1 MFGLSDHAL
10 IKSCSVASIAVV
22 SLLIIIKSIIL
33 QKTSSFGI
41 QASLLDSMLDV
52 IASVINF
59 FAIRKALQPPTSHY
73 RFGFGK
79 AEALAGL
86 SQSMLIALS
95 AIWLLDEHF
104 THFSSPSGVFISNQA
119 FCLMLLAASLTIS
132 LVMWQRYVLRKVKSL
147 AVQADSMHYETDLY
161 MDAGVLLNFLAL
173 KYFGFEKIDFIFGT
187 IALIFILHKTYP
199 IFKQSFDVLMDREL
213 SDDMRLKILKTIYEN
228 RHVKNVHQLRTR
240 SSGQYEIIQFH
251 VVLPS
256 KLNLYDAHH
265 ITSDIEG
272 ALLKLL
278 PKAHIIIHQDCDKD
292 QEDTDENYLLNKNN
306 REDKRN
312 V

>member
-1 MFGLSDHAL
+1 MISLSDHTL
-10 IKSCSVASIAVV
+10 IKSCSVASIIVV
-22 SLLIIIKSIIL
+22 SLLITIKTIIL

-41 QASLLDSMLDV
+41 EASLLDSILDV

-95 AIWLLDEHF
+95 AIWLLGEHF
-104 THFSSPSGVFISNQA
+104 SHFSNPTQILISNEA
-119 FCLMLLAASLTIS
+119 FYLMLLAASLTIS
-132 LVMWQRYVLRKVKSL
+132 LVAWQRYVLRKVKSL

-161 MDAGVLLNFLAL
+161 MDAGVLLNFLAI
-173 KYFGFEKIDFIFGT
+173 KYFGFAKIDFIFGS

-213 SDDMRLKILKTIYEN
+213 DEKTRLKILTTVYEN
-228 RHVKNVHQLRTR
+228 KNVKNVHQLRTR
-240 SSGQYEIIQFH
+240 SSGQYEVIQFH
-251 VVLPS
+251 VVLSS
-256 KLNLYDAHH
+256 KLHLHEAHH
-265 ITSDIEG
+265 ITHDIED
-272 ALLKLL
+272 ALLKIF

-292 QEDTDENYLLNKNN
+292 QEDSDETYLLNKNN
-306 REDKRN
+306 SEDKPN